1 MDLGNYSETKIVET
15 AKYLF
20 ITFNW
25 FNSSV
30 DDCIE
35 EIAKE
40 NGYKSYYKDSFD
52 FMDGRISLI
61 NLEKHEA
68 FHYFDVVIND
78 DIVHAIYERV
88 A

>member
-1 MDLGNYSETKIVET
+1 MDLGNYSEANIVET

-25 FNSSV
+25 FKGSI

-35 EIAKE
+35 GIAKE
-40 NGYKSYYKDSFD
+40 KGYFSFYASSFD

-61 NLEKHEA
+61 DLKQHKI
-68 FHYFDVVIND
+68 FRYFDVL
-78 DIVHAIYERV
+78 
-88 A
+88 